1 MKNYRYPLV
10 TSGVFLI
17 LLGHQPLLMALNESK
32 SSLEIV
38 EKKHQETNIAKKSL
52 FEQLTAKLPDM
63 EKDTEIALASDIAAQ
78 FVHEEA
84 KDKRA
89 IAPSSD
95 PFIAQVPTYSPN
107 PPIYSPPPGQ
117 TFPAPA
123 PNFPGRPSSN
133 QDVLVPNPDVI
144 IRSNGS
150 SIPDSLQPTM
160 PVAPTL
166 PRAIAPPVGDMAIS
180 NIDAGSSQVD
190 LGSSVIVPRLVL
202 RQAPAREVLAV
213 LARFAGMNLVFTDSP
228 GGGQGQAQNAGT
240 EPTVSLDLENEPVQ
254 DVFNSVLMIS
264 GLQANR
270 RGRTI
275 FVGSQL
281 PQAART
287 LVSRTLRL
295 NQVKSGNAGV
305 FLASQG
311 AEFQRLVTQTEDII
325 DPLTQR
331 VVGRREL
338 PSSLESL
345 TSAAE
350 AGSFAPMLL
359 TGLTVSSDDRLNT
372 VTLVGEPRHVQVAT
386 SLLTQMDARR
396 RQVAV
401 NVKVVDVTLTND
413 QSFSSN
419 FSFGSG
425 DAFIV
430 QDDGAA
436 VLRFGGFSPVNSAEI
451 NSAPGRVINPPV
463 IPNPLNGSETF
474 LDFNRSIVLP
484 GRGRGVQVFEDGVL
498 VDEVIVDGQIFGRDA
513 AISFDP
519 TLTGITDITDGGP
532 TIISRESVFDDDGNF
547 IGFDTTTAIGT
558 IPTATSALPSFFQF
572 PQRFLAQIETNIQ
585 SGNAKVLTDPTLVV
599 QEGQEATVKLTQKVI
614 ENITTQVDPLS
625 GVRTTT
631 PQLEDAGLT
640 LSIDVDKID
649 DNGYINLTVSPTIAA
664 IGDTQ
669 TFDSGADGGVNTL
682 FLLNRRELT
691 SGLIRL
697 RDGQTLIL
705 SGIISEA
712 DSTVTSKVPL
722 LGDLP
727 VVGALFR
734 SQSDTSQRTEVI
746 VLLTPQILHDNGQWG
761 YNYQPGRGTAGVLRD
776 QGFPVQLV
784 P

>member
-1 MKNYRYPLV
+1 MKQYHYPLI
-10 TSGVFLI
+10 TGGV
-17 LLGHQPLLMALNESK
+17 LLMLLCHES
-32 SSLEIV
+32 V
-38 EKKHQETNIAKKSL
+38 
-52 FEQLTAKLPDM
+52 
-63 EKDTEIALASDIAAQ
+63 IALEPSQSFFEKIDYREIGTEKPGKQNEKISQTQFLLKQFDAHLQDLNAKSDGNEVSIMASQ
-78 FVHEEA
+78 WSEE
-84 KDKRA
+84 KSR
-89 IAPSSD
+89 D
-95 PFIAQVPTYSPN
+95 PFIAQIPN
-107 PPIYSPPPGQ
+107 YSPPPGQ
-117 TFPAPA
+117 TFQA
-123 PNFPGRPSSN
+123 PSSN
-133 QDVLVPNPDVI
+133 PPGGPMSESEVLVPNPEVI

-180 NIDAGSSQVD
+180 NINAGASEID
-190 LGSSVIVPRLVL
+190 LGSGAIVPRLVL
-202 RQAPAREVLAV
+202 REAPAREVLAV
-213 LARFAGMNLVFTDSP
+213 LARFAGVNLVFTDTP
-228 GGGQGQAQNAGT
+228 GGGQDQGQTAA

-270 RGRTI
+270 RGRTV
-275 FVGSQL
+275 FVGSRL
-281 PQAART
+281 PQAARN
-287 LVSRTLRL
+287 LISRTLRL
-295 NQVKSGNAGV
+295 NQVKSANAGV

-311 AEFQRLVTQTEDII
+311 AEFQRLVTQTEDIV

-338 PSSLESL
+338 PSTLESL
-345 TSAAE
+345 TSE
-350 AGSFAPMLL
+350 AGEGSAGAMLL
-359 TGLTVSSDDRLNT
+359 RGLTVSSDDRLNT
-372 VTLVGEPRHVQVAT
+372 VTLVGEPRDVQVAT

-419 FSFGSG
+419 FSFGSD

-436 VLRFGGFSPVNSAEI
+436 LLRFGGFSPVSGDDLN
-451 NSAPGRVINPPV
+451 NAPSRVTNPPV
-463 IPNPLNGSETF
+463 INNPLVEGNTF
-474 LDFNRSIVLP
+474 IDFNRSIIAP
-484 GRGRGVQVFEDGVL
+484 GQGGGLLFLDDMGNLIRVPTDAEF
-498 VDEVIVDGQIFGRDA
+498 FGRVA
-513 AISFDP
+513 GVSMDP
-519 TLTGITDITDGGP
+519 TIAGITDITPGEADTFERTFDPETG
-532 TIISRESVFDDDGNF
+532 IIS
-547 IGFDTTTAIGT
+547 TTVTPGSIATAEAG
-558 IPTATSALPSFFQF
+558 LPSFFQF
-572 PQRFLAQIETNIQ
+572 PRRFLAQIETNIQ

-631 PQLEDAGLT
+631 PVLQDAGLT
-640 LSIDVDKID
+640 LAINVDKID

-664 IGDTQ
+664 VGDIQ
-669 TFDSGADGGVNTL
+669 TFDSGFDGGVNEL
-682 FLLNRRELT
+682 FLLNRRELS

-705 SGIISEA
+705 SGIISET
-712 DSTVTSKVPL
+712 DQSTTSKVPL
-722 LGDLP
+722 LGDIPLL
-727 VVGALFR
+727 GALFR
-734 SQSDTSQRTEVI
+734 SQTDSSQRTEVI

-761 YNYQPGRGTAGVLRD
+761 YNYQPGRGTADVLRD
-776 QGFPVQLV
+776 QGFPVQLI

>member
-1 MKNYRYPLV
+1 M
-10 TSGVFLI
+10 
-17 LLGHQPLLMALNESK
+17 LLCHQPLMAVEDSP
-32 SSLEIV
+32 SSLTNLDDPPIGDRQ
-38 EKKHQETNIAKKSL
+38 QETKDTLFRRTPSL
-52 FEQLTAKLPDM
+52 FEKLSVEGLDVETQL
-63 EKDTEIALASDIAAQ
+63 ESDRFSIMAPELS
-78 FVHEEA
+78 EEESTT
-84 KDKRA
+84 
-89 IAPSSD
+89 SS
-95 PFIAQVPTYSPN
+95 PFIAQVPN
-107 PPIYSPPPGQ
+107 YSPPPRQ
-117 TFPAPA
+117 
-123 PNFPGRPSSN
+123 NFPTPGPGPRGPSGPNSE
-133 QDVLVPNPDVI
+133 VLVPNPEVI

-180 NIDAGSSQVD
+180 NIDAGASQVD
-190 LGSSVIVPRLVL
+190 LGSSAIVPRLVL
-202 RQAPAREVLAV
+202 REALAREVLAV

-228 GGGQGQAQNAGT
+228 GGGQGQGQPTT
-240 EPTVSLDLENEPVQ
+240 EPTVSLDLQNEPVQ
-254 DVFNSVLMIS
+254 DVFNAVLMIS

-270 RGRTI
+270 RGRTV

-295 NQVKSGNAGV
+295 NQVKSANAGV

-345 TSAAE
+345 TSQANE
-350 AGSFAPMLL
+350 GSSGPMLL
-359 TGLTVSSDDRLNT
+359 KGLTVSSDDRLNT
-372 VTLVGEPRHVQVAT
+372 VTLVGEPRDVQVAT

-425 DAFIV
+425 DTFVV

-436 VLRFGGFSPVNSAEI
+436 VLRFGGVSPVSGDDL

-463 IPNPLNGSETF
+463 INNPLIDGNSF
-474 LDFNRSIVLP
+474 VDFDRIIIAP
-484 GRGRGVQVFEDGVL
+484 GQGGGTL
-498 VDEVIVDGQIFGRDA
+498 TLDGQGNILRTSSDAEFFGRVA
-513 AISFDP
+513 GVSFDP
-519 TLTGITDITDGGP
+519 SIAGITDFTPGQPDTFDSTFDPETG
-532 TIISRESVFDDDGNF
+532 II
-547 IGFDTTTAIGT
+547 TTTVSPGAL
-558 IPTATSALPSFFQF
+558 ATSVSALPSFFQF
-572 PQRFLAQIETNIQ
+572 PKRFLAQIETNIQ

-631 PQLEDAGLT
+631 PVLQDAGLT
-640 LSIDVDKID
+640 LAINVDKID

-664 IGDTQ
+664 VGDVQ
-669 TFDSGADGGVNTL
+669 IFDSGADGGQNQL
-682 FLLNRRELT
+682 FLLNRRELS

-705 SGIISEA
+705 SGIISES
-712 DSTVTSKVPL
+712 DQSTTSKVPL
-722 LGDLP
+722 LGDIPLL
-727 VVGALFR
+727 GALFR
-734 SQSDTSQRTEVI
+734 SQTDSSQRTEVI
-746 VLLTPQILHDNGQWG
+746 VLLTPQILHDSGQWG
-761 YNYQPGRGTAGVLRD
+761 YNYQPGRGTAEVLRD
-776 QGFPVQLV
+776 QGFPVQLI

>member
-1 MKNYRYPLV
+1 MNNYRYPLI
-10 TSGVFLI
+10 TSGAFLM
-17 LLGHQPLLMALNESK
+17 LLSSQPLMALNPTVADKQAVSEE
-32 SSLEIV
+32 LR
-38 EKKHQETNIAKKSL
+38 
-52 FEQLTAKLPDM
+52 
-63 EKDTEIALASDIAAQ
+63 TEIALSSSTTADPEIERASDIASQ
-78 FVHEEA
+78 LFESPEA
-84 KDKRA
+84 LEGSKKEA
-89 IAPSSD
+89 IAPDKPS
-95 PFIAQVPTYSPN
+95 PVAQLPSYSPPPPTYS
-107 PPIYSPPPGQ
+107 PPGQ
-117 TFPAPA
+117 TFQAPA
-123 PNFPGRPSSN
+123 PNNPG
-133 QDVLVPNPDVI
+133 VLVPNPEVI
-144 IRSNGS
+144 IKSNGG

-180 NIDAGSSQVD
+180 NINAGASQID
-190 LGSSVIVPRLVL
+190 LGSNGSAILPRLVL
-202 RQAPAREVLAV
+202 RQASAREVLSL
-213 LARFAGMNLVFTDSP
+213 LARYADMNLVFTDQP
-228 GGGQGQAQNAGT
+228 GGGKGQGQAAQGA
-240 EPTVSLDLENEPVQ
+240 EVTVSLELANETVQ
-254 DVFNSVLMIS
+254 DAFNSVLMVS

-281 PQAART
+281 PQAAQN
-287 LVSRTLRL
+287 LVSRSLRL
-295 NQVKSGNAGV
+295 NQVKASNAGV

-331 VVGRREL
+331 VIGRREL
-338 PSSLESL
+338 PGELQSLQSESP
-345 TSAAE
+345 E
-350 AGSFAPMLL
+350 GSIAPMLL

-372 VTLVGEPRHVQVAT
+372 ITLVGEPRHVQVAT

-413 QSFSSN
+413 QSFSSQW
-419 FSFGSG
+419 SFGSG

-430 QDDGAA
+430 QDNGAA
-436 VLRFGGFSPVNSAEI
+436 VLRFGGTSPTNSSEI
-451 NSAPGRVINPPV
+451 NGAPGRVTNPPAIINPFGDLGDGAANTF
-463 IPNPLNGSETF
+463 INPNSSIIVPGVGAGLLF
-474 LDFNRSIVLP
+474 LD
-484 GRGRGVQVFEDGVL
+484 QAT
-498 VDEVIVDGQIFGRDA
+498 GQLISVPSDAQFFGRVA
-513 AISFDP
+513 GISMNP
-519 TLTGITDITDGGP
+519 TIAGITDITPGTPDTFNSSFDPVTGARTF
-532 TIISRESVFDDDGNF
+532 TISP
-547 IGFDTTTAIGT
+547 GT
-558 IPTATSALPSFFQF
+558 IPTATGALPSYFQF
-572 PQRFLAQIETNIQ
+572 PKRFLAQIETTIQ
-585 SGNAKVLTDPTLVV
+585 SGNGKVLTDPTLVV

-631 PQLEDAGLT
+631 PVLQDAGLT
-640 LSIDVDKID
+640 LTINVDKID
-649 DNGYINLTVSPTIAA
+649 DNGYISLTVSPTIASV
-664 IGDTQ
+664 GDVQ
-669 TFDSGADGGVNTL
+669 QFDSGSDGGTNNL

-712 DSTVTSKVPL
+712 DQTVTNKVPL

-734 SQSDTSQRTEVI
+734 SQTDTSQRTEVI

-761 YNYQPGRGTAGVLRD
+761 YNYQPGRGTAEVLRD
-776 QGFPVQLV
+776 QGFPVQLI

>member
-1 MKNYRYPLV
+1 M
-10 TSGVFLI
+10 
-17 LLGHQPLLMALNESK
+17 LLCHQPLMALEDSK
-32 SSLEIV
+32 SSLAKIDYREIA
-38 EKKHQETNIAKKSL
+38 QETIEPENKTLFQTQSL
-52 FEQLTAKLPDM
+52 LEQLSAELP
-63 EKDTEIALASDIAAQ
+63 KLASKMEPQPIS
-78 FVHEEA
+78 VMGSELSKEEA
-84 KDKRA
+84 NN
-89 IAPSSD
+89 
-95 PFIAQVPTYSPN
+95 PFIAQLPTYSPA
-107 PPIYSPPPGQ
+107 PPTYSPPPGQ
-117 TFPAPA
+117 TFQAPGPGPVPTNPSG
-123 PNFPGRPSSN
+123 PNSE
-133 QDVLVPNPDVI
+133 VLVPNPDVI

-180 NIDAGSSQVD
+180 NIDAGASEID
-190 LGSSVIVPRLVL
+190 LGSSAIVPRLVL
-202 RQAPAREVLAV
+202 REAPAREVLAV
-213 LARFAGMNLVFTDSP
+213 LARFAGVNLVFTDTP
-228 GGGQGQAQNAGT
+228 GGDQRQTAA
-240 EPTVSLDLENEPVQ
+240 EPTVSLDLENEPVE

-270 RGRTI
+270 RGRTV
-275 FVGSQL
+275 FVGSRL

-295 NQVKSGNAGV
+295 NQVKSANAGV

-338 PSSLESL
+338 PSTLESL
-345 TSAAE
+345 TSEADAE
-350 AGSFAPMLL
+350 STGPMLL
-359 TGLTVSSDDRLNT
+359 RGLTVSSDDRLNT
-372 VTLVGEPRHVQVAT
+372 VTLVGEPRDVQVAT

-436 VLRFGGFSPVNSAEI
+436 VLRFGGFSPASGDDL
-451 NSAPGRVINPPV
+451 NSAPGRVLDPPV
-463 IPNPLNGSETF
+463 INNPLIDGNTF
-474 LDFNRSIVLP
+474 IDFNRSIVAP
-484 GRGRGVQVFEDGVL
+484 GQGGGFLLLDDAGNLIRIPSDAQF
-498 VDEVIVDGQIFGRDA
+498 FGRVA
-513 AISFDP
+513 GVSMDP
-519 TLTGITDITDGGP
+519 SIAGITDITPGEPDTFERTFDPETG
-532 TIISRESVFDDDGNF
+532 II
-547 IGFDTTTAIGT
+547 TTTVSPGSIA
-558 IPTATSALPSFFQF
+558 TAEAALPSFFQF
-572 PQRFLAQIETNIQ
+572 PRRFLAQIETNIQ
-585 SGNAKVLTDPTLVV
+585 SGNAKILTDPTLVV

-631 PQLEDAGLT
+631 PVLQDAGLT
-640 LSIDVDKID
+640 LAINVDKID

-664 IGDTQ
+664 VGDIQ
-669 TFDSGADGGVNTL
+669 QFDSGADGGTNDL
-682 FLLNRRELT
+682 FLLNRRELS

-705 SGIISEA
+705 SGIISES
-712 DSTVTSKVPL
+712 DQTITSKVPL
-722 LGDLP
+722 LGDIPLL
-727 VVGALFR
+727 GALFR
-734 SQSDTSQRTEVI
+734 SQTDTSQRTEVI

-761 YNYQPGRGTAGVLRD
+761 YNYQPGRGTAEVLRD

>member
-1 MKNYRYPLV
+1 MDELNAGLIDAEPDLTLASAIARNLTQEIEPL
-10 TSGVFLI
+10 
-17 LLGHQPLLMALNESK
+17 QPS
-32 SSLEIV
+32 EI
-38 EKKHQETNIAKKSL
+38 EINLASEIAKKFTDETVSEWDEVLNTSPNESSL
-52 FEQLTAKLPDM
+52 
-63 EKDTEIALASDIAAQ
+63 
-78 FVHEEA
+78 
-84 KDKRA
+84 
-89 IAPSSD
+89 
-95 PFIAQVPTYSPN
+95 AQVPTYSPT
-107 PPIYSPPPGQ
+107 PPVYPPPGQ
-117 TFPAPA
+117 APQVSPSNVPNPGQTPQVSPSNVQNPGQTFEAPPSNA
-123 PNFPGRPSSN
+123 PIPNVPGSSEVN
-133 QDVLVPNPDVI
+133 PDVLVPNPDVI
-144 IRSNGS
+144 IKSNDS
-150 SIPDSLQPTM
+150 STPDSLKPTM

-180 NIDAGSSQVD
+180 NINAGASAID
-190 LGSSVIVPRLVL
+190 LGSTAIVPRLVL

-213 LARFAGMNLVFTDSP
+213 LARYAGMNLVFTDQA
-228 GGGQGQAQNAGT
+228 GDNAQGQDAAP
-240 EPTVSLDLENEPVQ
+240 EPMVSLDLENEPVQ

-270 RGRTI
+270 RGQTI

-281 PQAART
+281 PQAARN

-295 NQVKSGNAGV
+295 NQVKSSNAGV

-311 AEFQRLVTQTEDII
+311 AEFQRLVTQSEDII

-331 VVGRREL
+331 VIGRREL
-338 PSSLESL
+338 PGQLESL
-345 TSAAE
+345 QSQQPEGSIAA
-350 AGSFAPMLL
+350 MLL

-372 VTLVGEPRHVQVAT
+372 ITLVGEPRHVQVAT

-413 QSFSSN
+413 QSFSSS

-436 VLRFGGFSPVNSAEI
+436 VLRFGGNSPVNSTEI
-451 NSAPGRVINPPV
+451 NSAPGRVQDPPV
-463 IPNPLNGSETF
+463 IPNPLIDSNTF
-474 LDFNRSIVLP
+474 FDFNDSIIVP
-484 GRGRGVQVFEDGVL
+484 GGGG
-498 VDEVIVDGQIFGRDA
+498 GQLFIDDAGNLIRIPSDAQFFGRVA
-513 AISFDP
+513 GVSMDP
-519 TLTGITDITDGGP
+519 TIAGITDFTPGEPDLFER
-532 TIISRESVFDDDGNF
+532 TFDPETN
-547 IGFDTTTAIGT
+547 ITTTTVTPGT
-558 IPTATSALPSFFQF
+558 LATATAGLPSFFQF
-572 PQRFLAQIETNIQ
+572 PRRFLAQVETNIQ

-614 ENITTQVDPLS
+614 ENITTKVDPLS

-631 PQLEDAGLT
+631 PVLQDAGLT
-640 LSIDVDKID
+640 LSINVDKID
-649 DNGYINLTVSPTIAA
+649 DNGFINLTVSPTIAA
-664 IGDTQ
+664 VGDTQ
-669 TFDSGADGGVNTL
+669 QFDSGADGGSNTL

-712 DSTVTSKVPL
+712 DQTLTSKVPL

-727 VVGALFR
+727 LIGALFR
-734 SQSDTSQRTEVI
+734 SQTDTSERTEVI

-761 YNYQPGRGTAGVLRD
+761 YNYQPGRGTAEVLRD

>member
-1 MKNYRYPLV
+1 M
-10 TSGVFLI
+10 TSGVLFM
-17 LLGHQPLLMALNESK
+17 LLSHQPLMAWEEANA
-32 SSLEIV
+32 SLAKMDDGLIGQETIGL
-38 EKKHQETNIAKKSL
+38 EKKTFPQTQSL
-52 FEQLTAKLPDM
+52 FEQLSSELPKLETQIDPQQVSVIPGELFE
-63 EKDTEIALASDIAAQ
+63 EKD
-78 FVHEEA
+78 
-84 KDKRA
+84 KDR
-89 IAPSSD
+89 
-95 PFIAQVPTYSPN
+95 FIAQLPTYSPA
-107 PPIYSPPPGQ
+107 PPTYSPPPGQ
-117 TFPAPA
+117 TFQAP
-123 PNFPGRPSSN
+123 GPSPVRGSGTN
-133 QDVLVPNPDVI
+133 SEVLVPNPEVL

-180 NIDAGSSQVD
+180 NIDAGSSQIN
-190 LGSSVIVPRLVL
+190 LGSSAIVPRLVL
-202 RQAPAREVLAV
+202 REAPAREVLAV
-213 LARFAGMNLVFTDSP
+213 LARFAGVNLVFTDTP
-228 GGGQGQAQNAGT
+228 GGDAQQTAV
-240 EPTVSLDLENEPVQ
+240 EPTVSLDLENEPVE

-270 RGRTI
+270 RGRTV
-275 FVGSQL
+275 FVGSRL

-338 PSSLESL
+338 PSTLESL
-345 TSAAE
+345 TSE
-350 AGSFAPMLL
+350 ADDGSAGPLL
-359 TGLTVSSDDRLNT
+359 LRGLTVSSDDRLNT
-372 VTLVGEPRHVQVAT
+372 VTLVGEPRDVQVAT

-419 FSFGSG
+419 FSFGAG

-436 VLRFGGFSPVNSAEI
+436 VLRFGGFSPVNSDDI
-451 NSAPGRVINPPV
+451 NGAPGRVINPPV
-463 IPNPLNGSETF
+463 IDNPLLDGNTF
-474 LDFNRSIVLP
+474 FDFERSIIAP
-484 GRGRGVQVFEDGVL
+484 GQGGGFIL
-498 VDEVIVDGQIFGRDA
+498 VDETGGLIRVPSDARFFGRVAGVSMDPTIA
-513 AISFDP
+513 GITEITPGEPDTFERTFDP
-519 TLTGITDITDGGP
+519 ETGI
-532 TIISRESVFDDDGNF
+532 F
-547 IGFDTTTAIGT
+547 TTTVSPGSIA
-558 IPTATSALPSFFQF
+558 TATSALPSFFQF
-572 PQRFLAQIETNIQ
+572 PERFLAQIETNIQ

-631 PQLEDAGLT
+631 PVLQDAGLT
-640 LSIDVDKID
+640 LAIDVDKID

-664 IGDTQ
+664 VGDVQ
-669 TFDSGADGGVNTL
+669 TFDSGADGGTNQL
-682 FLLNRRELT
+682 FLLNRRELS

-705 SGIISEA
+705 SGIISES
-712 DSTVTSKVPL
+712 DQSTTSKVPL
-722 LGDLP
+722 LGDIPLL
-727 VVGALFR
+727 GALFR
-734 SQSDTSQRTEVI
+734 SQTDTSQRTEVI

-761 YNYQPGRGTAGVLRD
+761 YNYQPGRGTAEVLRD

>member
-1 MKNYRYPLV
+1 VKQYHYPLM
-10 TSGVFLI
+10 TGGVFLM
-17 LLGHQPLLMALNESK
+17 LLCHQPLMALEDSKSPLEKIDYRKIGTGESK
-32 SSLEIV
+32 
-38 EKKHQETNIAKKSL
+38 ETKTTFPPSQSL
-52 FEQLTAKLPDM
+52 FEQLSAKLP
-63 EKDTEIALASDIAAQ
+63 EVNTKSDTNKVSVMPSDLS
-78 FVHEEA
+78 EEE
-84 KDKRA
+84 
-89 IAPSSD
+89 SST
-95 PFIAQVPTYSPN
+95 PFIAQIPNYSPA
-107 PPIYSPPPGQ
+107 PPSYSPPPGQ
-117 TFPAPA
+117 TFQAPGSNPPAGPM
-123 PNFPGRPSSN
+123 SESE
-133 QDVLVPNPDVI
+133 VLVPNPEVI
-144 IRSNGS
+144 IKSNGS

-180 NIDAGSSQVD
+180 NINAGATEID
-190 LGSSVIVPRLVL
+190 LGSSAIVPRLVL
-202 RQAPAREVLAV
+202 REAPAREVLAV
-213 LARFAGMNLVFTDSP
+213 LARFAGVNLVFTDTP
-228 GGGQGQAQNAGT
+228 GGNQGQGQAAT
-240 EPTVSLDLENEPVQ
+240 EPTVSLDLENEPVE

-270 RGRTI
+270 RGRTV

-295 NQVKSGNAGV
+295 NQVKSANAGV

-338 PSSLESL
+338 PSTLESL
-345 TSAAE
+345 TSE
-350 AGSFAPMLL
+350 AGEGAAGPMLL
-359 TGLTVSSDDRLNT
+359 KGLTVSSDDRLNT
-372 VTLVGEPRHVQVAT
+372 VTLVGEPRDVQVAT

-419 FSFGSG
+419 FSFGSD

-436 VLRFGGFSPVNSAEI
+436 ILRFGGFSPVSGNDI
-451 NSAPGRVINPPV
+451 NNAPSRVINPPV
-463 IPNPLNGSETF
+463 IDNPLLDGNTF
-474 LDFNRSIVLP
+474 IDFNRSIIAP
-484 GRGRGVQVFEDGVL
+484 GQGGGTLLLDDAGNLIRVPSDAQF
-498 VDEVIVDGQIFGRDA
+498 FGRVA
-513 AISFDP
+513 GVSMDP
-519 TLTGITDITDGGP
+519 TLAGITDITPGEPD
-532 TIISRESVFDDDGNF
+532 TFERTFDPETG
-547 IGFDTTTAIGT
+547 IVTTTVTPGSIA
-558 IPTATSALPSFFQF
+558 TATGALPSFFQF
-572 PQRFLAQIETNIQ
+572 PRRFLAQIETNIQ
-585 SGNAKVLTDPTLVV
+585 SGNAKILTDPTLVV

-631 PQLEDAGLT
+631 PVLQDAGLT
-640 LSIDVDKID
+640 LAINVDKID

-664 IGDTQ
+664 VGDVQ
-669 TFDSGADGGVNTL
+669 QFDSGSDGGTNNL
-682 FLLNRRELT
+682 FLLNRRELS

-705 SGIISEA
+705 SGIISES
-712 DSTVTSKVPL
+712 DQSTTSKVPL
-722 LGDLP
+722 LGDIPLL
-727 VVGALFR
+727 GALFR
-734 SQSDTSQRTEVI
+734 SQTDTSQRTEVI

-776 QGFPVQLV
+776 QGFPVQLI

>member
-1 MKNYRYPLV
+1 MNNYRYPLI
-10 TSGVFLI
+10 TSGAFLM
-17 LLGHQPLLMALNESK
+17 LLSSQPLMALNPTPAAQKAVSEE
-32 SSLEIV
+32 LR
-38 EKKHQETNIAKKSL
+38 
-52 FEQLTAKLPDM
+52 
-63 EKDTEIALASDIAAQ
+63 TEIALSSSTTADPEIDRASDIASQ
-78 FVHEEA
+78 LFKSPEA
-84 KDKRA
+84 VEGSKKEA
-89 IAPSSD
+89 IAPVNSS
-95 PFIAQVPTYSPN
+95 PVAQLPTYSP
-107 PPIYSPPPGQ
+107 PPPTYSPPGQ
-117 TFPAPA
+117 TFQAPGS
-123 PNFPGRPSSN
+123 NNPG
-133 QDVLVPNPDVI
+133 VLVPNPEVLI
-144 IRSNGS
+144 KSNGG

-180 NIDAGSSQVD
+180 NINAGASQID
-190 LGSSVIVPRLVL
+190 LGSSAIVPRLVL

-213 LARFAGMNLVFTDSP
+213 LARYAGMNLVFTDQA
-228 GGGQGQAQNAGT
+228 GGGKGQGQGAQAGQGA

-281 PQAART
+281 PQAAQN
-287 LVSRTLRL
+287 LVSRSLRL
-295 NQVKSGNAGV
+295 NQVKASNAGV

-331 VVGRREL
+331 VIGRREL
-338 PSSLESL
+338 PGELQALQSQSPE
-345 TSAAE
+345 
-350 AGSFAPMLL
+350 GSIAPMLL

-372 VTLVGEPRHVQVAT
+372 ITLVGEPRHVQVAT

-413 QSFSSN
+413 QSFSSQW
-419 FSFGSG
+419 SFGSG

-430 QDDGAA
+430 QDNGAA
-436 VLRFGGFSPVNSAEI
+436 VLRFGGTSPTNSSEI
-451 NSAPGRVINPPV
+451 NGAPGRVSNPPAILNPFGDANTFINPNSSIIVPGVGVGTVV
-463 IPNPLNGSETF
+463 IDPAT
-474 LDFNRSIVLP
+474 
-484 GRGRGVQVFEDGVL
+484 
-498 VDEVIVDGQIFGRDA
+498 GQLLSTPADAQFFGRVA
-513 AISFDP
+513 GISMDP
-519 TLTGITDITDGGP
+519 TIAGITDITPGTANTFNSSFDPVTGARTF
-532 TIISRESVFDDDGNF
+532 TISP
-547 IGFDTTTAIGT
+547 GT
-558 IPTATSALPSFFQF
+558 VPTATGALPSYFQF
-572 PQRFLAQIETNIQ
+572 PKRFLAQIETTIQ
-585 SGNAKVLTDPTLVV
+585 SGNGKVLTDPTLVV

-631 PQLEDAGLT
+631 PVLQDAGLT
-640 LSIDVDKID
+640 LTINVDKID
-649 DNGYINLTVSPTIAA
+649 DNGYISLTVSPTIASV
-664 IGDTQ
+664 GDVQ
-669 TFDSGADGGVNTL
+669 QFDSGSDGGTNNL

-712 DSTVTSKVPL
+712 DQTVTNKVPL

-727 VVGALFR
+727 VIGALFR
-734 SQSDTSQRTEVI
+734 SQQDSSQRTEVI

-761 YNYQPGRGTAGVLRD
+761 YNYQPGRGTAEVLRD
-776 QGFPVQLV
+776 QGFPVQLI

>member
-1 MKNYRYPLV
+1 MLFCHEPIMASESSKSFLDKMDYREIGKEKPE
-10 TSGVFLI
+10 
-17 LLGHQPLLMALNESK
+17 QKNESFP
-32 SSLEIV
+32 
-38 EKKHQETNIAKKSL
+38 QTQFL
-52 FEQLTAKLPDM
+52 FEKVSAKLP
-63 EKDTEIALASDIAAQ
+63 ELDTKSDNKQVSVMASEWS
-78 FVHEEA
+78 EEQ
-84 KDKRA
+84 
-89 IAPSSD
+89 STD
-95 PFIAQVPTYSPN
+95 PFIAQIPNYSPAPPTYSPPSEQIYQAPTPN
-107 PPIYSPPPGQ
+107 PPSGPM
-117 TFPAPA
+117 
-123 PNFPGRPSSN
+123 SESE
-133 QDVLVPNPDVI
+133 VLVPNPEVI
-144 IRSNGS
+144 IKSNGS

-180 NIDAGSSQVD
+180 NINAGASEID
-190 LGSSVIVPRLVL
+190 LGSSAIVPRLVL
-202 RQAPAREVLAV
+202 REAPAREVLAV
-213 LARFAGMNLVFTDSP
+213 LARFAGVNLVFTDTP
-228 GGGQGQAQNAGT
+228 GGGQGQAQGQTAT
-240 EPTVSLDLENEPVQ
+240 EPTVSLDLENEPVE

-270 RGRTI
+270 RGRTV
-275 FVGSQL
+275 FVGSRL
-281 PQAART
+281 PQAARN

-295 NQVKSGNAGV
+295 NQVKSANAGV

-338 PSSLESL
+338 PSTLESL
-345 TSAAE
+345 TSE
-350 AGSFAPMLL
+350 ADEGSTGAMLL
-359 TGLTVSSDDRLNT
+359 KGLTVSSDDRLNT
-372 VTLVGEPRHVQVAT
+372 VTLVGEPRDVQVAT

-436 VLRFGGFSPVNSAEI
+436 VLRFGGFSPASGDDI
-451 NSAPGRVINPPV
+451 NNGPSRVIDPPV
-463 IPNPLNGSETF
+463 INNPLLDGNTFIDFDRSIIAPGQGGGTLF
-474 LDFNRSIVLP
+474 LDDAGNLIRLSSDAQF
-484 GRGRGVQVFEDGVL
+484 
-498 VDEVIVDGQIFGRDA
+498 FGRVA
-513 AISFDP
+513 GVSMDP
-519 TLTGITDITDGGP
+519 TLAGITDITPGEPDTFERTVEDG
-532 TIISRESVFDDDGNF
+532 II
-547 IGFDTTTAIGT
+547 TTTVTPGSIA
-558 IPTATSALPSFFQF
+558 TAEAGLPSFFQF
-572 PQRFLAQIETNIQ
+572 PRRFLAQIETNIQ
-585 SGNAKVLTDPTLVV
+585 SGNAKILTDPTLVV

-631 PQLEDAGLT
+631 PVLQDAGLT
-640 LSIDVDKID
+640 LAINVDKID

-664 IGDTQ
+664 VGDVQ
-669 TFDSGADGGVNTL
+669 AFDAGADGGTNNL
-682 FLLNRRELT
+682 FLLNRRELS

-705 SGIISEA
+705 SGIISES
-712 DSTVTSKVPL
+712 DQSTTSKVPL
-722 LGDLP
+722 LGDIPLL
-727 VVGALFR
+727 GALFR
-734 SQSDTSQRTEVI
+734 SQTDTSQRTEVI

-761 YNYQPGRGTAGVLRD
+761 YNYQPGRGTADVLRD
-776 QGFPVQLV
+776 QGFPVQLI

>member
-1 MKNYRYPLV
+1 M
-10 TSGVFLI
+10 
-17 LLGHQPLLMALNESK
+17 LLCHQPLMAVEDSP
-32 SSLEIV
+32 SSRLSLDYRPIGDLPQGT
-38 EKKHQETNIAKKSL
+38 KETMLPKTRSL
-52 FEQLTAKLPDM
+52 LEQLNAQLPTVETKIDGDRISIIPP
-63 EKDTEIALASDIAAQ
+63 ERS
-78 FVHEEA
+78 EEA
-84 KDKRA
+84 STT
-89 IAPSSD
+89 PL
-95 PFIAQVPTYSPN
+95 IAQLPNYSPA
-107 PPIYSPPPGQ
+107 PPTYSPPPGQ
-117 TFPAPA
+117 TFPP
-123 PNFPGRPSSN
+123 PVPKPIGPSGTNSE
-133 QDVLVPNPDVI
+133 VLVPNPEVI
-144 IRSNGS
+144 IKSNGS

-180 NIDAGSSQVD
+180 NIDAGATQVD
-190 LGSSVIVPRLVL
+190 LGSSAVVPRLVL
-202 RQAPAREVLAV
+202 REAPAREVLAV
-213 LARFAGMNLVFTDSP
+213 LARFAGMNLVFTDTP
-228 GGGQGQAQNAGT
+228 GATQGQGQAAA
-240 EPTVSLDLENEPVQ
+240 EPTVSLDLENEPVE
-254 DVFNSVLMIS
+254 DVFNAVLMIS

-270 RGRTI
+270 RGRTV
-275 FVGSQL
+275 FVGSKL

-338 PSSLESL
+338 PSTLESL
-345 TSAAE
+345 TSE
-350 AGSFAPMLL
+350 AGQGSTGPMLL
-359 TGLTVSSDDRLNT
+359 RGLTVSADDRLNT
-372 VTLVGEPRHVQVAT
+372 VTLVGEPRDVQVAT

-436 VLRFGGFSPVNSAEI
+436 VLRFGGFSPVSGEDLNSP
-451 NSAPGRVINPPV
+451 PGRVINPPV
-463 IPNPLNGSETF
+463 IDNPFIDGNTF
-474 LDFNRSIVLP
+474 IDFNRSIVAP
-484 GRGRGVQVFEDGVL
+484 GQGGGFLFLDDTGNLIRVPSDARF
-498 VDEVIVDGQIFGRDA
+498 FGRVA
-513 AISFDP
+513 GISMDPTIAGITEITPGEPDTFQSTFDP
-519 TLTGITDITDGGP
+519 ATGIETV
-532 TIISRESVFDDDGNF
+532 TISP
-547 IGFDTTTAIGT
+547 GT

-572 PQRFLAQIETNIQ
+572 PRRFLAQIETNIQ
-585 SGNAKVLTDPTLVV
+585 SGNGKILTDPTLVV

-631 PQLEDAGLT
+631 PVLQDAGLT
-640 LSIDVDKID
+640 LAINVDKID

-664 IGDTQ
+664 VGDIQ
-669 TFDSGADGGVNTL
+669 TFDSGADGGTNNL
-682 FLLNRRELT
+682 FLLNRRELS

-705 SGIISEA
+705 SGIISET
-712 DSTVTSKVPL
+712 DQSTTSKVPL
-722 LGDLP
+722 LGDIPLL
-727 VVGALFR
+727 GALFR
-734 SQSDTSQRTEVI
+734 SQTDSSQRTEVI

-761 YNYQPGRGTAGVLRD
+761 YNYQPGRGTAEVLRD
-776 QGFPVQLV
+776 QGFPVQLI

>member
-1 MKNYRYPLV
+1 M
-10 TSGVFLI
+10 
-17 LLGHQPLLMALNESK
+17 LLCCEPVMALEESK
-32 SSLEIV
+32 SFFEKIDYREIGQ
-38 EKKHQETNIAKKSL
+38 EKPEPKNESFPQTQSL
-52 FEQLTAKLPDM
+52 FEQLDAHLPELDTKRDKKQVSVM
-63 EKDTEIALASDIAAQ
+63 ASEWSEEKSN
-78 FVHEEA
+78 
-84 KDKRA
+84 
-89 IAPSSD
+89 D
-95 PFIAQVPTYSPN
+95 PFIAQIPN
-107 PPIYSPPPGQ
+107 YSPPPEQ
-117 TFPAPA
+117 IYQAPT
-123 PNFPGRPSSN
+123 PNPPSGPMSESE
-133 QDVLVPNPDVI
+133 VLVPNPEVI
-144 IRSNGS
+144 IKSNGS

-180 NIDAGSSQVD
+180 NINAGASEID
-190 LGSSVIVPRLVL
+190 LGSGAIVPRLVL
-202 RQAPAREVLAV
+202 REAPAREVLAV
-213 LARFAGMNLVFTDSP
+213 LARFAGVNLVFTDTP
-228 GGGQGQAQNAGT
+228 GGGQGQGQGQTAT

-270 RGRTI
+270 RGRTV
-275 FVGSQL
+275 FVGSRL
-281 PQAART
+281 PQAARN

-295 NQVKSGNAGV
+295 NQVKSANAGV

-338 PSSLESL
+338 PSTLESL
-345 TSAAE
+345 TSE
-350 AGSFAPMLL
+350 ADEGSSGAMLL
-359 TGLTVSSDDRLNT
+359 KGLTVSSDDRLNT
-372 VTLVGEPRHVQVAT
+372 VTLVGEPRDVQVAT

-419 FSFGSG
+419 FSFGSD

-436 VLRFGGFSPVNSAEI
+436 LLRFGGFSPVSGDDLN
-451 NSAPGRVINPPV
+451 NAPSRVTNPPV
-463 IPNPLNGSETF
+463 IDNPLLEGNTF
-474 LDFNRSIVLP
+474 IDFNRSIIAP
-484 GRGRGVQVFEDGVL
+484 GQGGGLLFLDDMGNLIRVPTDAEF
-498 VDEVIVDGQIFGRDA
+498 FGRVA
-513 AISFDP
+513 GVSMDP
-519 TLTGITDITDGGP
+519 SIAGITDITPGEADTFERTFDPETGF
-532 TIISRESVFDDDGNF
+532 IS
-547 IGFDTTTAIGT
+547 TTVTPGSIATAE
-558 IPTATSALPSFFQF
+558 AALPSFFQF
-572 PQRFLAQIETNIQ
+572 PRRFLAQIETNIQ

-631 PQLEDAGLT
+631 PVLQDAGLT
-640 LSIDVDKID
+640 LAINVDKID

-664 IGDTQ
+664 VGDVQ
-669 TFDSGADGGVNTL
+669 SFDAGADGGTNNL
-682 FLLNRRELT
+682 FLLNRRELS

-705 SGIISEA
+705 SGIISET
-712 DSTVTSKVPL
+712 DQSTTSKVPL
-722 LGDLP
+722 LGDIPLL
-727 VVGALFR
+727 GALFR
-734 SQSDTSQRTEVI
+734 SQTDSSQRTEVI

-761 YNYQPGRGTAGVLRD
+761 YNYQPGRGTADVLRD
-776 QGFPVQLV
+776 QGFPVQLI

>member
-10 TSGVFLI
+10 ISGVFLI

-436 VLRFGGFSPVNSAEI
+436 VLRFGGFSPANSSDI
-451 NSAPGRVINPPV
+451 NNAPSRVTNPPV
-463 IPNPLNGSETF
+463 IDNPLGDSNTF
-474 LDFNRSIVLP
+474 IDFNRSVIAP
-484 GRGRGVQVFEDGVL
+484 GQGIGTIFQDDQGNFVRIPADAEF
-498 VDEVIVDGQIFGRDA
+498 FGRVA
-513 AISFDP
+513 GISVDP
-519 TLTGITDITDGGP
+519 SVVGITDITPGTPDIFQT
-532 TIISRESVFDDDGNF
+532 TIDPATGIA
-547 IGFDTTTAIGT
+547 TTTVSGGT
-558 IPTATSALPSFFQF
+558 IATATSALPSFFQF

-649 DNGYINLTVSPTIAA
+649 DNGYINLTVSPTIASPGA
-664 IGDTQ
+664 EAV
-669 TFDSGADGGVNTL
+669 FDSGADGGTNVLT
-682 FLLNRRELT
+682 LLNRRELT

-705 SGIISEA
+705 SGIISES
-712 DSTVTSKVPL
+712 DQSTTSKVPL

>member
-1 MKNYRYPLV
+1 MKQYHYPLM
-10 TSGVFLI
+10 TGGV
-17 LLGHQPLLMALNESK
+17 LLMLLCHEPVMASDESQSVFEKIDYRAIGQEALGEENESFP
-32 SSLEIV
+32 
-38 EKKHQETNIAKKSL
+38 QTQSL
-52 FEQLTAKLPDM
+52 FKQLSAKLPEVNPNSDRNKVSVM
-63 EKDTEIALASDIAAQ
+63 ASDLS
-78 FVHEEA
+78 EE
-84 KDKRA
+84 KFTN
-89 IAPSSD
+89 
-95 PFIAQVPTYSPN
+95 PFIAQIPN
-107 PPIYSPPPGQ
+107 YSPPPEQ
-117 TFPAPA
+117 IYQAPT
-123 PNFPGRPSSN
+123 PNPPSGPMSESE
-133 QDVLVPNPDVI
+133 VLVPNPEVI

-180 NIDAGSSQVD
+180 NINAGESEID
-190 LGSSVIVPRLVL
+190 LGSSAIVPRLVL
-202 RQAPAREVLAV
+202 REAPAREVLAV
-213 LARFAGMNLVFTDSP
+213 LARFAGVNLVFTDTP
-228 GGGQGQAQNAGT
+228 GGGQGQAQGQTAT
-240 EPTVSLDLENEPVQ
+240 EPTVSLDLENEPVE

-270 RGRTI
+270 RGRTV
-275 FVGSQL
+275 FVGSRL
-281 PQAART
+281 PQAARN

-295 NQVKSGNAGV
+295 NQVKSANAGV

-338 PSSLESL
+338 PSTLESL
-345 TSAAE
+345 TSQ
-350 AGSFAPMLL
+350 AGEGSAGPMLL
-359 TGLTVSSDDRLNT
+359 KGLTVSSDDRLNT
-372 VTLVGEPRHVQVAT
+372 VTLVGEPRDVQVAT

-419 FSFGSG
+419 FSFGSD

-436 VLRFGGFSPVNSAEI
+436 ILRFGGFSPVSGDDI
-451 NSAPGRVINPPV
+451 NNAPSRVINPPV
-463 IPNPLNGSETF
+463 IDNPLLDGNTF
-474 LDFNRSIVLP
+474 IDFNRSIIAP
-484 GRGRGVQVFEDGVL
+484 GQGGGTLLLDDAGNLIRIPRDAQF
-498 VDEVIVDGQIFGRDA
+498 FGRVA
-513 AISFDP
+513 GVSIDP
-519 TLTGITDITDGGP
+519 TLAGITDITPGEPD
-532 TIISRESVFDDDGNF
+532 TFERTFDPETG
-547 IGFDTTTAIGT
+547 IVTTTVTPGSIA
-558 IPTATSALPSFFQF
+558 TAEAGLPSFFQF
-572 PQRFLAQIETNIQ
+572 PRRFLAQIETNIQ

-631 PQLEDAGLT
+631 PVLQDAGLT
-640 LSIDVDKID
+640 LAINVDKID

-664 IGDTQ
+664 VGDVQ
-669 TFDSGADGGVNTL
+669 SFDAGADGGTNNL
-682 FLLNRRELT
+682 FLLNRRELS

-705 SGIISEA
+705 SGIISET
-712 DSTVTSKVPL
+712 DQSTTSKVPL
-722 LGDLP
+722 LGDIPLL
-727 VVGALFR
+727 GALFR
-734 SQSDTSQRTEVI
+734 SQTDSSQRTEVI

-761 YNYQPGRGTAGVLRD
+761 YNYQPGRGTADVLRD
-776 QGFPVQLV
+776 QGFPVQLI